1 MGTECIMH
9 SHCNQIKQISS
20 VYVPYVH
27 IVYIHVQAGIISS
40 DIPRGWI
47 RPFVLVLQIDF
58 KKKKCKTTNLNCSL

>member
-9 SHCNQIKQISS
+9 SHCNQIKQISFL
-20 VYVPYVH
+20 YVPYVH

-47 RPFVLVLQIDF
+47 RPFVLVLQMTL
-58 KKKKCKTTNLNCSL
+58 KKSKTSNLNCSL

>member
-9 SHCNQIKQISS
+9 SHCNQTKQISS
-20 VYVPYVH
+20 LYVPYVH

-47 RPFVLVLQIDF
+47 RPFVLVLQMTL
-58 KKKKCKTTNLNCSL
+58 KKSKTSNLNCSL